1 MHRSENFLMGDMFDG
16 VMNYF
21 SWEVFARYL
30 MGKYNAEDASRIL
43 ADYRLKFNPI
53 LFSCQLN
60 LIGSHDTERVLTR
73 HGNKKLAM
81 LAAVYNLT
89 YQGIPMIYYG
99 DEIGMEG
106 GHDPDCRRGMIWEE
120 EKQDKEIFKL
130 YRRLIDLKK
139 TSSALN
145 SDYVK
150 EFSIGDVLCF
160 ERKSES
166 EAVYILFNPR
176 KALQKV
182 KLWSE
187 FIVDR
192 EIEFFSTQQ
201 KIKNHSCYI
210 ELELNPESFEI
221 VIVK

>member
-1 MHRSENFLMGDMFDG
+1 
-16 VMNYF
+16 
-21 SWEVFARYL
+21 
-30 MGKYNAEDASRIL
+30 
-43 ADYRLKFNPI
+43 
-53 LFSCQLN
+53 
-60 LIGSHDTERVLTR
+60 
-73 HGNKKLAM
+73 M

-120 EKQDKEIFKL
+120 EKQDKEIFDL

-145 SDYVK
+145 SDNIR

-166 EAVYILFNPR
+166 EIVYVLFNPR
-176 KALQKV
+176 KALQK
-182 KLWSE
+182 
-187 FIVDR
+187 
-192 EIEFFSTQQ
+192 
-201 KIKNHSCYI
+201 
-210 ELELNPESFEI
+210 
-221 VIVK
+221 